1 MGERIEESAGQYA
14 HAKSKEF
21 TEKEGTNKYRR
32 QRRERRKRER
42 IQKPKKVR
50 NNMPTQNLRYKE
62 KDGKK
67 EEIRNLRRK
76 IGDRNLNMQKARGKR
91 PKGEKERENPRKCG
105 TICPRRVLDRV
116 HGIEK

>member
-1 MGERIEESAGQYA
+1 MPTQNLRDLQR
-14 HAKSKEF
+14 KKEQIG
-21 TEKEGTNKYRR
+21 TEDKEGK
-32 QRRERRKRER
+32 RRKRER

-50 NNMPTQNLRYKE
+50 NNMPTQNLRYKG

-76 IGDRNLNMQKARGKR
+76 IGERNLNMQKARGKR
-91 PKGEKERENPRKCG
+91 PRGEKERENPRKCG

>member
-1 MGERIEESAGQYA
+1 MPTQNLRNLQR
-14 HAKSKEF
+14 KKEQRS
-21 TEKEGTNKYRR
+21 TEDKEWK
-32 QRRERRKRER
+32 RRKRER

-62 KDGKK
+62 KDGKIK
-67 EEIRNLRRK
+67 STKSEGK
-76 IGDRNLNMQKARGKR
+76 IGDRNLSMQGARGKR
-91 PKGEKERENPRKCG
+91 SRGERERENPRKCG